1 MFILRLNFNTV
12 DVSRVLFNTVMYI
25 DNVLMQYMK
34 KKHCR
39 KKYKICVSTHRH
51 LPLYIFLIIK
61 YIYTLYIKIHRVHVA
76 AILDLLNTVTPAF
89 KSSVKLRCD
98 FSCLI
103 KKKNLYTCT
112 CILPFKLNIFIYR
125 ILLEL
130 FKFY

>member
-1 MFILRLNFNTV
+1 
-12 DVSRVLFNTVMYI
+12 
-25 DNVLMQYMK
+25 MQYMK

-39 KKYKICVSTHRH
+39 KKNKICDAQTLTVIYFSHNKIYIYPLHKNTQGTRRRH
-51 LPLYIFLIIK
+51 LGFIEHF
-61 YIYTLYIKIHRVHVA
+61 
-76 AILDLLNTVTPAF
+76 TPAF